1 MGAMDK
7 MIQSSIILFRY
18 YCSSSAWHTLVSTI
32 IGVAKPPLSKDF
44 ILYLSCTLGC
54 AVSTVALESEPNF
67 GIKLVPKYFRP
78 VPAFTVLLTSAAFG
92 SVCHNQGTGNA
103 GYHRGNPYQG
113 TLLAATTRVLLG
125 STRLHRA

>member
-7 MIQSSIILFRY
+7 MIQISIILFRY
-18 YCSSSAWHTLVSTI
+18 YCSWHILVSTI
-32 IGVAKPPLSKDF
+32 IGVAKPKDF

-67 GIKLVPKYFRP
+67 GIKLVQKYFRP

-113 TLLAATTRVLLG
+113 TLLAATTKVLLG
-125 STRLHRA
+125 STRLHCA